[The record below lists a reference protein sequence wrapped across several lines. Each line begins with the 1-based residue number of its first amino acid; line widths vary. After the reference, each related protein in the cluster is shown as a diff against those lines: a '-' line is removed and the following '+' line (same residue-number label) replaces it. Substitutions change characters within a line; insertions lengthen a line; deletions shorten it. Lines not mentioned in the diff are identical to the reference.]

1 MVRRLHEQ
9 EALLLSGLH
18 LLDELTRPSPQRSKD
33 RRDEI
38 VVQGEGGQRD
48 MMMFELHSRPRHP
61 CLERSRAMGRQ

>member
-1 MVRRLHEQ
+1 MVRRLRGR
-9 EALLLSGLH
+9 EALLLPGFG
-18 LLDELTRPSPQRSKD
+18 LLDEPPRPSPQRSKV